1 MPMTGWPRPSSDTS
15 CLDNSGQRL
24 RCCSRVPVLEGAADN
39 KNKVLTKRDNRPMA
53 VLIEDYA
60 LLGNCRTAALVA
72 RDGSLDWLCFP
83 RFDAPACFAAL
94 LGDSNN
100 GRWKLAPV
108 DGSAQSRRR
117 YRDGTLILETLFTTD
132 TGQALLIDFMPM
144 EIDSSVVRIVV
155 GVEGRVDFSMDLAIR
170 FDYGSTVPWVEKRE
184 PHTMTAVAGPDMLVL
199 RTPAE
204 LHPMD
209 HHTESFFSVEAG
221 QRLGFALSWQVSH
234 EPVRAGF
241 DVDSALQQTERF
253 WRDFSDRCPDVG
265 PWTDQVKR
273 SLITLKAMTYAPT
286 GGIVAA
292 VTTSLPEQLGGERN
306 WDYRFCWLRDA
317 TMTLLAFMN
326 LGYFEEA
333 AAWRNWLLRSIA
345 GNPEQVQIMYGLA
358 GERRLLEYELPWLAG
373 YEQSRPVRI
382 GNGAASQVQLD
393 VYGEVADAMTQALKN
408 GLPALPRSTE
418 IQKVIMPFL
427 EKVWHQPDAGIWEI
441 RSAPR
446 HFTHSKVMAWV
457 SFDRNAGV
465 LAHSENPEDRER
477 GRHYRAV
484 ADEIHAD
491 VCANGYDAALGSFVQ
506 TYGGQ
511 EMDASLLQIALTGF
525 LPVDDPRVTGTVTR
539 IEQSLMKDGLLLRY
553 DSERSTDGVSGS
565 EGTFLVCSFW
575 LADVYVLQGRDDEAQ
590 LLFERLCGLCNDVGL
605 LAEQYDPQQNRM
617 LGNFPQAFSH
627 IGIINTALNLHR
639 VVCPVKSRAAT
650 PS

>member
-1 MPMTGWPRPSSDTS
+1 
-15 CLDNSGQRL
+15 
-24 RCCSRVPVLEGAADN
+24 
-39 KNKVLTKRDNRPMA
+39 MA

-108 DGSAQSRRR
+108 DGSARSRRS

-209 HHTESFFSVEAG
+209 YHTGSLFSVEAG

-234 EPVRAGF
+234 DPVRAGF
-241 DVDSALQQTERF
+241 DVESALQQTERF
-253 WRDFSDRCPDVG
+253 WREFSDRCPDVG

-333 AAWRNWLLRSIA
+333 TAWRNWLLRSIA

-457 SFDRNAGV
+457 SFDRNASV
-465 LAHSENPEDRER
+465 LAQSENPEDRER

-511 EMDASLLQIALTGF
+511 EMDSSLLQIALTGF

-539 IEQSLMKDGLLLRY
+539 IEQALMKDGLLLRY

-575 LADVYVLQGRDDEAQ
+575 LADVYVLQGRDEEAQ
-590 LLFERLCGLCNDVGL
+590 VLFERLCGLCNDVGL
-605 LAEQYDPQQNRM
+605 LAEQYDPRQNRM

>member
-1 MPMTGWPRPSSDTS
+1 
-15 CLDNSGQRL
+15 
-24 RCCSRVPVLEGAADN
+24 
-39 KNKVLTKRDNRPMA
+39 MA

-108 DGSAQSRRR
+108 DGSAQSRRS

-144 EIDSSVVRIVV
+144 EIESSVVRIVV
-155 GVEGRVDFSMDLAIR
+155 GVTGHVDFSMDLAIR
-170 FDYGSTVPWVEKRE
+170 FDYGSTVPWVEKRD
-184 PHTMTAVAGPDMLVL
+184 PHTMTAVAGPELLVL

-209 HHTESFFSVEAG
+209 HHTESLFSVEAG

-234 EPVRAGF
+234 EPVRPGF
-241 DVDSALQQTERF
+241 DIEQALQQTEMF
-253 WRDFSDRCPDVG
+253 WRDFSGRCPDVG

-333 AAWRNWLLRSIA
+333 TAWRNWLLRSIA
-345 GNPEQVQIMYGLA
+345 GNPDQVQIMYGLA
-358 GERRLLEYELPWLAG
+358 GERRLLEYELTWLAG
-373 YEQSRPVRI
+373 YEGSRPVRV
-382 GNGAASQVQLD
+382 GNAAANQVQLD
-393 VYGEVADAMTQALKN
+393 VYGEVADAMTQALKS
-408 GLPALPRSTE
+408 GLPVLPRGTE

-465 LAHSENPEDRER
+465 LALSDHAEDRER
-477 GRHYRAV
+477 GRHYREV
-484 ADEIHAD
+484 ADQIHAD
-491 VCANGYDAALGSFVQ
+491 VCANGYDAQLGSFVQ
-506 TYGGQ
+506 TYGGT
-511 EMDASLLQIALTGF
+511 ELDASLLQIALTGF
-525 LPVDDPRVTGTVTR
+525 LPIDDPRVTGTVAR
-539 IEQSLMKDGLLLRY
+539 IEASLMKDGLLLRY

-590 LLFERLCGLCNDVGL
+590 VLFERLCGLCNDVGL
-605 LAEQYDPQQNRM
+605 LAEQYDPQQGRM

-639 VVCPVKSRAAT
+639 TVCPVKTRAT
-650 PS
+650 K

>member
-1 MPMTGWPRPSSDTS
+1 
-15 CLDNSGQRL
+15 
-24 RCCSRVPVLEGAADN
+24 
-39 KNKVLTKRDNRPMA
+39 MA

-94 LGDSNN
+94 LGDSDN
-100 GRWKLAPV
+100 GRWKIAPT
-108 DGSAQSRRR
+108 DPKAHSRRH
-117 YRDGTLILETLFTTD
+117 YRDGTLILETLFATD
-132 TGQALLIDFMPM
+132 TGRALLVDFMPM
-144 EIDSSVVRIVV
+144 EDESSVVRVV
-155 GVEGRVDFSMDLAIR
+155 IGLEGTVDFSMDLAIR
-170 FDYGSTVPWVEKRE
+170 FDYGSTVPWVEKRD

-199 RTPAE
+199 HTPAQ
-204 LHPMD
+204 LHPLD
-209 HHTESFFSVEAG
+209 HHTESFFTVKAA
-221 QRLGFALSWQVSH
+221 QRFGFALGWQPSH
-234 EPVRAGF
+234 EPVREAF
-241 DVDSALQQTERF
+241 DIEQALQRTEAF
-253 WRDFSDRCPDVG
+253 WREFSDRCPDVG

-326 LGYFEEA
+326 LGYYEEA
-333 AAWRNWLLRSIA
+333 TAWRNWLLRSVA
-345 GNPEQVQIMYGLA
+345 GNPEQVQIMYGLG
-358 GERRLLEYELPWLAG
+358 GERRLPEYQLPWLSG
-373 YEQSRPVRI
+373 YENSRPVRV
-382 GNGAASQVQLD
+382 GNAAATQMQLD
-393 VYGEVADAMTQALKN
+393 VYGEVADAMTQALKS
-408 GLPALPRSTE
+408 GLPRLPRSTE
-418 IQKVIMPFL
+418 VQKVIMPFL
-427 EKVWHQPDAGIWEI
+427 ESVWPLADAGIWEI
-441 RSAPR
+441 RSEPR

-465 LAHSENPEDRER
+465 LTKSDNPEDRER
-477 GRHYRAV
+477 GQHYRQV

-491 VCANGYDAALGSFVQ
+491 VCNNGYDAELGSFVQ
-506 TYGGQ
+506 TYGGR

-525 LPVDDPRVTGTVTR
+525 LPVDDPRVAGTVAQ
-539 IEQSLMKDGLLLRY
+539 IEKSLMQDGLLLRY

-575 LADVYVLQGRDDEAQ
+575 LADVYVLQGRDQEASD
-590 LLFERLCGLCNDVGL
+590 LFDRLCGLCNDVGL
-605 LAEQYDPQQNRM
+605 LAEQYDPRAGRM

-639 VVCPVKSRAAT
+639 VVCPVRARASAQEAT
-650 PS
+650 V

>member
-1 MPMTGWPRPSSDTS
+1 
-15 CLDNSGQRL
+15 
-24 RCCSRVPVLEGAADN
+24 
-39 KNKVLTKRDNRPMA
+39 MA

-465 LAHSENPEDRER
+465 LAHSENPEGRER

-525 LPVDDPRVTGTVTR
+525 LPIDDPRVTGTVTR

-590 LLFERLCGLCNDVGL
+590 ILFERLCGLCNDVGL

>member
-1 MPMTGWPRPSSDTS
+1 
-15 CLDNSGQRL
+15 
-24 RCCSRVPVLEGAADN
+24 
-39 KNKVLTKRDNRPMA
+39 MA

-170 FDYGSTVPWVEKRE
+170 FDYGSTIPWVEKRE

-209 HHTESFFSVEAG
+209 HHTESLFSVEAG

-241 DVDSALQQTERF
+241 DVESALQQTERF
-253 WRDFSDRCPDVG
+253 WREFSDRCPDVG
-265 PWTDQVKR
+265 PWTGQVKR

-317 TMTLLAFMN
+317 TMTLLALMN

-333 AAWRNWLLRSIA
+333 TAWRNWLLRSIA

-465 LAHSENPEDRER
+465 LAHSESPEDRER

-491 VCANGYDAALGSFVQ
+491 VCANGYDTALGSFVQ

-539 IEQSLMKDGLLLRY
+539 IEQALMKDGLLLRY

-575 LADVYVLQGRDDEAQ
+575 LADVYVLQGRDEEAQ
-590 LLFERLCGLCNDVGL
+590 ILFERLCSLCNDVGL
-605 LAEQYDPQQNRM
+605 LAEQYDPRQNRM

-639 VVCPVKSRAAT
+639 VICPVKSRAAS